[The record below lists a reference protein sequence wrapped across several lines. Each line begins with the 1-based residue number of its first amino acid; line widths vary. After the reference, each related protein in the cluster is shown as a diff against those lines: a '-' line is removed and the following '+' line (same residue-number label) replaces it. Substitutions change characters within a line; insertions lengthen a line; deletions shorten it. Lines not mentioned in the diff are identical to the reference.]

1 MCKNDLKGM
10 IKMIRLIGLI
20 LGRLIF
26 LILGLI
32 FYLLTF
38 FGLFLGIGMA
48 FAGDFKVLIAGIIG
62 FVMLILV
69 NIIDREEVPRY
80 SNNNETC
87 TDDMT
92 DNFTSMKINNL
103 LSNEDDIYSNHSL
116 SRIDDPCDITN
127 PLNLCNTDNLC
138 DITNPFNLC
147 DTLSSSDI
155 TSHIGT
161 NNFD

>member
-1 MCKNDLKGM
+1 
-10 IKMIRLIGLI
+10 MIRLIGLI
-20 LGRLIF
+20 LGKLIF

-32 FYLLTF
+32 FYLLAF

-48 FAGDFKVLIAGIIG
+48 FEGGDFRLLIAGIIG
-62 FVMLILV
+62 FVMLTLW
-69 NIIDREEVPRY
+69 NIINIIWNIIKIDREEVPRY
-80 SNNNETC
+80 SNNNETF
-87 TDDMT
+87 TDNMT
-92 DNFTSMKINNL
+92 DNY
-103 LSNEDDIYSNHSL
+103 DISSNHRL

-147 DTLSSSDI
+147 DTLSSSDT